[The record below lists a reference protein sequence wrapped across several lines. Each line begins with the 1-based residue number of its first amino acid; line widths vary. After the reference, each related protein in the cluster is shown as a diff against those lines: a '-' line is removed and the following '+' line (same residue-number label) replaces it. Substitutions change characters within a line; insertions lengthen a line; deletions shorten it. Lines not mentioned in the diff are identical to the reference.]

1 MGGAATPTASARDA
15 VLVAIAKIVGL
26 FNSRAPKSGAP
37 KTQKKVK
44 LDPARARREF
54 LALKPAHN
62 PKINW
67 EKIENRVVLSI
78 PIANTW
84 KIRLLGV
91 FFPIPEDR
99 KREGR
104 KVELDAIGSHVWTRC
119 DGQNTISDLSREL
132 QREYKIGAREAELS
146 LQQFFKDLGRRGYVG
161 FVQDAPKS

>member
-1 MGGAATPTASARDA
+1 
-15 VLVAIAKIVGL
+15 VAL
-26 FNSRAPKSGAP
+26 FNSRVAKA
-37 KTQKKVK
+37 KKPVK

-54 LALKPAHN
+54 LALRPAHN
-62 PKINW
+62 PKITW
-67 EKIENRVVLSI
+67 ENQNGRVLLSI
-78 PIANTW
+78 PIANNW
-84 KIRLLGV
+84 KIRLLGI
-91 FFPIPEDR
+91 FFPIPEER

-161 FVQDAPKS
+161 FVQNTPKSS